1 MYTLLFVTIGV
12 IVLSALCSLL
22 EAVLYSVPMRY
33 VEANV
38 EKGKK
43 IWRLFKKF
51 RIEVDKSI
59 AAIVSL
65 NTIANTFGATVV
77 GSLGLIYL
85 GERYIGIIGV
95 VLTALILIFGEIIP
109 KTLGVIFGKRLCPY
123 TTYLLIPVRYL
134 MLPFVWLISGLTG
147 ILTKRSPPETV
158 SPDEI
163 RVLARMG
170 ALSGG
175 LVGFESKV
183 IEGILS
189 LRSKRVKDVMTP
201 RTVLFT
207 LPADLTLGDIMN
219 LEERWEHSRVP
230 IYKGSKEEVV
240 GIVLT
245 KELFIAL
252 AKGKRDL
259 TLADFARPVSFISE
273 LTKLDTALVEFLKTR
288 QQIFVVLDE
297 FGGVSGVITL
307 EDIIEEILG
316 EEIVDESDLVI
327 DKRQWAKKIAKKI
340 MFKS

>member
-1 MYTLLFVTIGV
+1 MYTLWYVIFGV
-12 IVLSALCSLL
+12 ILISALCSLL
-22 EAVLYSVPMRY
+22 EAVLYSVPTRY
-33 VEANV
+33 IEANV

-43 IWRLFKKF
+43 VWRLFKKF
-51 RIEVDKSI
+51 RMEVDKSI

-65 NTIANTFGATVV
+65 NTIANTFGATIV
-77 GSLGLIYL
+77 GSLVLIYL
-85 GERYIGIIGV
+85 GEKYVTITGSIF
-95 VLTALILIFGEIIP
+95 TALILVFGEIIP
-109 KTLGVIFGKRLCPY
+109 KTLGVIFGKGISPFA
-123 TTYLLIPVRYL
+123 TYLLLTIRYL
-134 MLPFVWLISGLTG
+134 MIPFVWLISILTS

-170 ALSGG
+170 AMSGG
-175 LVGFESKV
+175 LVSFETKV

-189 LRSKRVKDVMTP
+189 LRSKKVKDVMTP

-207 LPADLTLGDIMN
+207 LPADLSLKDMLN
-219 LEERWEHSRVP
+219 LEERWEHSRIP
-230 IYKGSKEEVV
+230 IYKGTKEEVV

-252 AKGKRDL
+252 AKGQKDL
-259 TLADFARPVSFISE
+259 TLSDFARPVTFISE

-327 DKRQWAKKIAKKI
+327 DKRMWAKKIAKKI